1 MPAVH
6 HETFRVRHYE
16 CDAYGHLNNIQY
28 LRWMQEAAFGA
39 SAAVGYDF
47 ARYASLGKVWL
58 VRDTD
63 IEYLLPLGYDDEVQI
78 KTWVLDFRRSHS
90 RRRYEFILPRT
101 GQLAA
106 RAATDWVLVDAAT
119 LRPAVVPEEMQL
131 AFCPEGAPKVG
142 APKAG
147 APRVRFPASPP
158 PPPNVFSVRTRA
170 EWRDIDSMWH
180 VNNAAYLGYLE
191 EVVTRLCETHGWPM
205 QRMSAAGFAIVARQ
219 HRIEYRQPA
228 KLGDDLEVTTWFSDV
243 RRATALRHYTLRR
256 AGDGTLL
263 ARAQTRWVWVDL
275 KTRRPI
281 RIPPEFLAAF
291 DDNLALAPA
300 PVEAGK
306 EALHAPD

>member
-1 MPAVH
+1 MPVVH
-6 HETFRVRHYE
+6 EEIFRVRHYE

-39 SAAVGYDF
+39 SAAVGYDL
-47 ARYASLGKVWL
+47 ARYASLGRVWL

-90 RRRYEFILPRT
+90 RRRYEFIQART

-106 RAATDWVLVDAAT
+106 RAATDWVYVDTAT
-119 LRPAVVPEEMQL
+119 LRPVAVPEAMQL
-131 AFCPEGAPKVG
+131 AFCPEGASASG
-142 APKAG
+142 T
-147 APRVRFPASPP
+147 PRVHFPPSPP
-158 PPPNVFSVRTRA
+158 PPPNVFSVRTRV

-205 QRMSAAGFAIVARQ
+205 ERLLAAGLAIVARQ

-228 KLGDDLEVTTWFSDV
+228 KLGDELEVATWFSDV
-243 RRATALRHYTLRR
+243 RRATALRHYSLRR
-256 AGDGTLL
+256 VSDGVLL

-281 RIPPEFLAAF
+281 RIPVDFLAAF
-291 DDNLALAPA
+291 DDNLVLAP
-300 PVEAGK
+300 VMEVTREEA
-306 EALHAPD
+306 ALEPD